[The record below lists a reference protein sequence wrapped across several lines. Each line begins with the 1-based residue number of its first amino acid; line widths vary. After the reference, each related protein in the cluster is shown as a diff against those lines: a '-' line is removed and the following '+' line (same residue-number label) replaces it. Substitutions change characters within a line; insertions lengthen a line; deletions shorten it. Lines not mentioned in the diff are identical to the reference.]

1 MKIKIVLKFKDG
13 DSFERLVKLNGPV
26 NVIDYVYKTFS
37 EQFLMLYDGENK
49 GFLVKQEEIRY
60 IYWEILA
67 EE

>member
-1 MKIKIVLKFKDG
+1 MKIKIIVKFKDG
-13 DSFERLVKLNGPV
+13 DVFEQAVKLNGPV

>member
-13 DSFERLVKLNGPV
+13 DSFEQAVKLNMPA

-37 EQFLMLYDGENK
+37 DQFLMLYDGENK
-49 GFLVKQEEIRY
+49 GLLVKQEEIRY
-60 IYWEILA
+60 VYWEILA